1 VCIRFELVGNA
12 INSLVGVR
20 TLEIRQIA
28 LDIPFGDNR
37 YAVCIQNFQNFL
49 KNLIVLFIHFYYQLG
64 LFGYFVVN
72 ALTVELTMYMRT
84 VQRTTADKSVQC
96 NNDRIV
102 YVFQQI
108 VSNGKEE
115 NESEKDGDSA
125 VDNESGSESEC
136 DK

>member
-1 VCIRFELVGNA
+1 M
-12 INSLVGVR
+12 NSFQSVR

-28 LDIPFGDNR
+28 LDIPFNDNR
-37 YAVCIQNFQNFL
+37 YALCIQNFI
-49 KNLIVLFIHFYYQLG
+49 KNLIILFIHFYYQLG

-84 VQRTTADKSVQC
+84 IQRTTADKSVQC

-102 YVFQQI
+102 YVIQQV
-108 VSNGKEE
+108 VSNGNEE
-115 NESEKDGDSA
+115 NESEMNDSDSA
-125 VDNESGSESEC
+125 VDNESGPESEC

>member
-1 VCIRFELVGNA
+1 M
-12 INSLVGVR
+12 NSFVGVR
-20 TLEIRQIA
+20 ALEIRQIA
-28 LDIPFGDNR
+28 LDIPFNDNR
-37 YAVCIQNFQNFL
+37 YALCIQNFQNFV
-49 KNLIVLFIHFYYQLG
+49 KNLIILFIHFYYQLG

-72 ALTVELTMYMRT
+72 ALTVELTMYMRA

-102 YVFQQI
+102 YVIQQV
-108 VSNGKEE
+108 VSNGNEN
-115 NESEKDGDSA
+115 NESDMNDRDSDLA